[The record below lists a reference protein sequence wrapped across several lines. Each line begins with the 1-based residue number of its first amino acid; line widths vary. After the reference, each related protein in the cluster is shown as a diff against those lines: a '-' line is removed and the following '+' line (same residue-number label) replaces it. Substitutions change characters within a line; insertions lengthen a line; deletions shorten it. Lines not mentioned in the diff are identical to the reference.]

1 MQSRP
6 LRQEEMK
13 GLLAEELRRGAV
25 GKGIIR
31 WRRCG
36 PLLLRDRGKGIRR
49 TINGRPSV
57 SRRASVG
64 SHTILTGPEP
74 DSHPRRLLAT

>member
-13 GLLAEELRRGAV
+13 GLLAEELLRGAV
-25 GKGIIR
+25 GKGTIR

-49 TINGRPSV
+49 TINGCPSAHGRV
-57 SRRASVG
+57 SLEGAQSLGLMVG
-64 SHTILTGPEP
+64 
-74 DSHPRRLLAT
+74 